1 MTEEENITLPKAYKD
16 KTQLLLKT
24 VAGELCCTVLMIFT
38 LYLML
43 IGPLWDKVYVDT
55 IKKDWNT
62 SPLIAVYEKTKGE
75 DCDSGDEIITKA
87 YWWGLKAG
95 CSCKGG
101 TYAAA
106 KREVCTDEEL
116 ADYCYNTLKRPA

>member
-1 MTEEENITLPKAYKD
+1 
-16 KTQLLLKT
+16 
-24 VAGELCCTVLMIFT
+24 MIFT

-62 SPLIAVYEKTKGE
+62 YPLIAVTEVEGGSSCPSEY
-75 DCDSGDEIITKA
+75 EIITKA

-106 KREVCTDEEL
+106 KREVCSDEEL
-116 ADYCYNTLKRPA
+116 RDYCRNTLRRPA